1 MVRCLW
7 DEATGRN
14 SDAVALEAAKEAV
27 FMAKL
32 AYAQTGTLADYAV
45 MCAADHSLVVVEHA
59 IYLKGLGA

>member
-1 MVRCLW
+1 
-7 DEATGRN
+7 
-14 SDAVALEAAKEAV
+14 
-27 FMAKL
+27 MAKL